1 MSSRPRSRRRT
12 SPATSVSMATNLDL
26 VRRQHSPAGQLG
38 IALQLCA
45 LRWLGFIPDDLP
57 SAPKDS
63 IAALA
68 AILDAEP
75 RVIFDSSACPQ
86 TRREHRPL
94 GREHAGFRAAG
105 ERKLEPV
112 GSWLIEQALE
122 HAPLAAARGGLR
134 RTTPPADR
142 APRGQ
147 IPPLQA
153 SAELVSPGLG
163 SLVLLA
169 GWVPVCVFLGAR
181 PAGATEPPELLV
193 RVATGGLDQSATDRL
208 LPSERNLF
216 LIDTQLPSNQAA
228 ARSAEMIE
236 LCGNLEQLLQRDRI
250 RPERSA
256 RRSRRCGHGRGG
268 GARTELEW
276 APSAHSGLA
285 AGAGVRRWRSRV
297 RRP

>member
-1 MSSRPRSRRRT
+1 
-12 SPATSVSMATNLDL
+12 MATNLDF
-26 VRRQHSPAGQLG
+26 VCRQHRPAGLLG

-105 ERKLEPV
+105 ERELEPV

-122 HAPLAAARGGLR
+122 HAPLAAARGDPCGELR
-134 RTTPPADR
+134 RRQIERPAVNFR
-142 APRGQ
+142 HCRRRLSLCHPAW
-147 IPPLQA
+147 A
-153 SAELVSPGLG
+153 LV
-163 SLVLLA
+163 VLA
-169 GWVPVCVFLGAR
+169 GWVPVCVFLGGR

-193 RVATGGLDQSATDRL
+193 RVATGGPDQSATDRL

-216 LIDTQLPSNQAA
+216 LIDTQLPGNQAE

-236 LCGNLEQLLQRDRI
+236 LRGNLEQLLQRDRI

-256 RRSRRCGHGRGG
+256 RRSRCCGQGRGG
-268 GARTELEW
+268 GARTELVW

-285 AGAGVRRWRSRV
+285 AGLGVRRWRSRV